1 MNKSLPASGQIAC
14 ARCFSSCGASIQFDQ
29 TKRTEGDWRITANP
43 MAWGNVT
50 PEIMVLGF
58 SKGPTQAGA
67 LVSTPHN
74 EIAYKGGRHNVG
86 KILAHVGLIA
96 GDDPANL
103 SLAVSQA
110 ISDTQGRFHFGS
122 LIRCTVE
129 RYESGSSVWKGSGG
143 GMLDKFV
150 ATPFGREVAGNCAD
164 QFLAALPSVTK
175 LVVMFGFG
183 TALNYVRESFKLY
196 ERVRKGS
203 WKWLNDV
210 SYTDGKII
218 VVHVEH
224 FASQGPLINQWRGV
238 DGHSRGRYGRMA
250 QESVALATGKP
261 QFRGTTPTAIPA
273 TANKMKE
280 VKPMTA
286 KTAAPAAN
294 AVTETLLKAFRNA
307 NYMET
312 KNIVYVAG
320 FKSKAGQ
327 VVYIVKQTSKLNRI
341 NVMVHPDF
349 SPEMLRGVDGVD
361 SVSDGHVFHSNLTG
375 YPKRFNGGETPM
387 AHGWQLTFNTLQNL
401 NKFLKAFSV
410 QTL

>member
-1 MNKSLPASGQIAC
+1 MNKSLPESGRIAC
-14 ARCFSSCGASIQFDQ
+14 ARCFSNCGAAIQFDQ
-29 TKRTEGDWRITANP
+29 TKRTEGNWRITANP
-43 MAWGNVT
+43 MAWGNVS
-50 PEIMVLGF
+50 PEIVVLGF

-67 LVSTPHN
+67 LQSTPHN
-74 EIAYKGGRHNVG
+74 EVAYKGGRHNVG

-96 GDDPANL
+96 GDDPTKL
-103 SLAVSQA
+103 SSEVSQA
-110 ISDTQGRFHFGS
+110 ISDKQGRFHFGS

-129 RYESGSSVWKGSGG
+129 RYVPGSSEWKGSGG

-164 QFLAALPSVTK
+164 QFLAGLPSATK
-175 LVVMFGFG
+175 LVVMFGLG

-196 ERVRKGS
+196 ERVRNGS

-224 FASQGPLINQWRGV
+224 FASQGPLIDQWRGV

-250 QESVALATGKP
+250 QESVALATGK
-261 QFRGTTPTAIPA
+261 QYLASATPTAVSV
-273 TANKMKE
+273 TAKKFKE
-280 VKPMTA
+280 IKTMTA
-286 KTAAPAAN
+286 KTATPAVN
-294 AVTETLLKAFRNA
+294 ADIETLLKAFRDA
-307 NYMET
+307 NYVET
-312 KNIVYVAG
+312 KNIQYVAG

-327 VVYIVKQTSKLNRI
+327 IVYIAKKTSKLNRI

-349 SPEMLRGVDGVD
+349 SPETLRKLDGVD

-375 YPKRFNGGETPM
+375 YPKRFNGGETPT
-387 AHGWQLTFNTLQNL
+387 AHGWQLTFDTLQNL
-401 NKFLKAFSV
+401 NKFLQVFSA

>member
-1 MNKSLPASGQIAC
+1 MNKSLPASGRIAC
-14 ARCFSSCGASIQFDQ
+14 TRCFKSCGASIQFDQ
-29 TKRTEGDWRITANP
+29 TKRTEDDWRITANP
-43 MAWGNVT
+43 MAWGSVT
-50 PEIMVLGF
+50 PEIVVLGF

-67 LVSTPHN
+67 LVSTPHS

-96 GDDPANL
+96 EHDPANL
-103 SLAVSQA
+103 SWAVSQA
-110 ISDTQGRFHFGS
+110 ISDAQGRFHFGS

-129 RYESGSSVWKGSGG
+129 RYESSSSEWKGSGG
-143 GMLDKFV
+143 GMLDKFI
-150 ATPFGREVAGNCAD
+150 ATPFGREVAGNCTD
-164 QFLAALPSVTK
+164 QFLAGLPSQTK
-175 LVVMFGFG
+175 LVVMFGLG

-203 WKWLNDV
+203 WEWLNDV
-210 SYTDGKII
+210 SYTDGEII

-224 FASQGPLINQWRGV
+224 FASQGPLIDQWRGV
-238 DGHSRGRYGRMA
+238 DGHPRGRYGRMA
-250 QESVALATGKP
+250 QESVALATGTP
-261 QFRGTTPTAIPA
+261 QFASATPTATPA
-273 TANKMKE
+273 TASKMKKLE
-280 VKPMTA
+280 QMTA
-286 KTAAPAAN
+286 KTSTQAAN
-294 AVTETLLKAFRNA
+294 ADTVTLLKTFRDS

-327 VVYIVKQTSKLNRI
+327 VVYLVKKTSRLNRI

-349 SPEMLRGVDGVD
+349 SPEMLRGLDGVD
-361 SVSDGHVFHSNLTG
+361 SVSNGHVFHSNLSG
-375 YPKRFNGGETPM
+375 YPKRLNDGETPT

>member
-1 MNKSLPASGQIAC
+1 MNNSLPASGRIAC
-14 ARCFSSCGASIQFDQ
+14 ARCFSSCGTSIQFDQ
-29 TKRTEGDWRITANP
+29 TKRSEGDWRITANP
-43 MAWGNVT
+43 LAWGNVT
-50 PEIMVLGF
+50 PEVIVLGF

-67 LVSTPHN
+67 LLSTHHN

-96 GDDPANL
+96 ADDPTNL
-103 SLAVSQA
+103 SRAVSQA

-129 RYESGSSVWKGSGG
+129 RFESGSSEWKGSGG

-150 ATPFGREVAGNCAD
+150 ATPFGREVAGNCAN
-164 QFLAALPSVTK
+164 QFLAALPSATK
-175 LVVMFGFG
+175 LVVMFGLG

-196 ERVRKGS
+196 EQARKGS
-203 WKWLNDV
+203 WNWINDV

-224 FASQGPLINQWRGV
+224 FASQGPLIDQWRGI

-250 QESVALATGKP
+250 QESVALAIEMPYSAGV
-261 QFRGTTPTAIPA
+261 TPTAIS
-273 TANKMKE
+273 TAAKKMKE
-280 VKPMTA
+280 AKPMIA
-286 KTAAPAAN
+286 KTAAPAEN
-294 AVTETLLKAFRNA
+294 TDTETILNAFRDA

-312 KNIVYVAG
+312 KNVVYVAG

-327 VVYIVKQTSKLNRI
+327 VVYIVKKTSKLNRI

-349 SPEMLRGVDGVD
+349 SPEMLRKLDGVD

-375 YPKRFNGGETPM
+375 YPKRFNGGETPT
-387 AHGWQLTFNTLQNL
+387 AHGWQLTFDTLQNL